1 MFRCCKERKKFKF
14 DYGSVVVAYDEE
26 EALDELKK
34 MLKKDDEDSWSAYL
48 DYRNLKI
55 KIAEDK
61 K

>member
-1 MFRCCKERKKFKF
+1 
-14 DYGSVVVAYDEE
+14 
-26 EALDELKK
+26 